1 MERALFAT
9 CQGAWLFVCNKHE
22 IFGPL
27 QAWHTHLLVCTML
40 PGILEHHNS
49 AHSHFLEIYVPKC
62 MSLMPANM
70 FTAAQ
75 AARDSVMRG
84 TPCSKPNAIST
95 GVLGRLSVYP

>member
-1 MERALFAT
+1 
-9 CQGAWLFVCNKHE
+9 
-22 IFGPL
+22 
-27 QAWHTHLLVCTML
+27 
-40 PGILEHHNS
+40 
-49 AHSHFLEIYVPKC
+49 

-95 GVLGRLSVYP
+95 GVLGQLSVYP